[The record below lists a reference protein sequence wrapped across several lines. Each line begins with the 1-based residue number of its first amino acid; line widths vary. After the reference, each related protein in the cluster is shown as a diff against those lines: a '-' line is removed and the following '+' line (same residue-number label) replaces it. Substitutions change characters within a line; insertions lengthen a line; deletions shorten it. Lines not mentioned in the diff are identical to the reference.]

1 MTFQKI
7 NFDRH
12 YSCRLDFNTS
22 SIILKASA
30 TKFSTRVRI
39 RIFDQCL
46 SGLLVQQ
53 RYFRRQ
59 GTRVPSATNLVT
71 SPRLPLS
78 GSTQYSCRGVS
89 NHSMYI
95 QYLLNLVQDTAVV
108 RHNNIGLCT
117 RVRVILAST
126 TPCTWIIRIMH
137 PAMQHVY
144 TRVQILQD
152 SCNLVL
158 GFRVFENSFF

>member
-7 NFDRH
+7 NLDRH

-30 TKFSTRVRI
+30 TIFSTRVRI

-59 GTRVPSATNLVT
+59 GTRVPGLILPELLLDCV
-71 SPRLPLS
+71 RLPK
-78 GSTQYSCRGVS
+78 CIR
-89 NHSMYI
+89 
-95 QYLLNLVQDTAVV
+95 
-108 RHNNIGLCT
+108 LCT
-117 RVRVILAST
+117 QLSCMGTTAWTAAHVPVCTHTTFST
-126 TPCTWIIRIMH
+126 KFSTKFKFQYR
-137 PAMQHVY
+137 HVY
-144 TRVQILQD
+144 SSTCDTCIDYSMDHAHGSFESCIQLSRRGILQP
-152 SCNLVL
+152 LL
-158 GFRVFENSFF
+158 K